1 MILVRHATLGG
12 MARWT
17 KALAFPVS
25 GVLSLVEAPRD
36 VP

>member
-17 KALAFPVS
+17 KALVFPFS
-25 GVLSLVEAPRD
+25 GALSLVEAPRG